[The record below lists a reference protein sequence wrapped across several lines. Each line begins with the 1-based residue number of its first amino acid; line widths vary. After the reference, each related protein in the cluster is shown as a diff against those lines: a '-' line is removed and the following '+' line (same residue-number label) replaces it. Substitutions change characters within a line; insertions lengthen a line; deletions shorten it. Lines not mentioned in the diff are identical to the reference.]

1 MTIAAGDLAGNELR
15 RFSRRVGEDRNPQ
28 RMSFASLESSSEGS
42 FSGFFGNSQ
51 AATIVVREEIS
62 GPEKAT

>member
-1 MTIAAGDLAGNELR
+1 
-15 RFSRRVGEDRNPQ
+15 
-28 RMSFASLESSSEGS
+28 MSFASLESSSEGS